1 MSDLT
6 DTEKL
11 SLLRRLLRLR
21 YPLPVLLLMMVAVIE
36 PPVAH
41 RLYAAY
47 YRQM

>member
-21 YPLPVLLLMMVAVIE
+21 LPPDILLALLVSVIE
-36 PPVAH
+36 PVAVH
-41 RLYAAY
+41 VLLRL
-47 YRQM
+47 R